1 MDDDDRLQA
10 YIETQKMMGQE
21 DQLIDDVAE
30 FIGMPPPSPGMR
42 KIIEQEMTS
51 MRGGPKNIEDELED
65 LIKAGRQKDADLAR
79 VEEKMADPKNIDK
92 MMEPGGFEKLM
103 QEVQDEK
110 IIPFKPKKA
119 EGGRIHLKEGSED
132 KKGLMQLAGSAGDP
146 PTMEDADEHSFRL
159 FNKPYKELTIDEL
172 DEFKEEMDR
181 LRSKFMADGGRVDL
195 QLGGLAKLLAKMGM
209 KAPDKVGDVKQVK
222 NIIRDPE
229 TDLTRKLDTPEGKIT
244 IDELE
249 QMFMDDPRYRDLGE
263 PIGKNQKEILKI
275 IDKEKIRADV
285 SYNLGVEP
293 EEIPDDMI
301 EMLYRDGYHNQFA
314 NGGKVT
320 SGVGS
325 LFKRRV

>member
-1 MDDDDRLQA
+1 MNPITIGKFLLKRIKNIFGGGKAVKTEITQIEDTLQDLLKK
-10 YIETQKMMGQE
+10 IEAGDAKAEQAFKPLE
-21 DQLIDDVAE
+21 DIARKIDE
-30 FIGMPPPSPGMR
+30 IENRNIRSPMELFESIGEPSPGMR
-42 KIIEQEMTS
+42 KIIEEEMTS
-51 MRGGPKNIEDELED
+51 MRGGPKNIADEIEDV
-65 LIKAGRQKDADLAR
+65 IKAGKQKDADLAR

-119 EGGRIHLKEGSED
+119 EGGRIG
-132 KKGLMQLAGSAGDP
+132 
-146 PTMEDADEHSFRL
+146 
-159 FNKPYKELTIDEL
+159 
-172 DEFKEEMDR
+172 
-181 LRSKFMADGGRVDL
+181 L
-195 QLGGLAKLLAKMGM
+195 QLGGIGKLLAKMGM
-209 KAPDKVGDVKQVK
+209 KAPDKVGDVKQTK

-229 TDLTRKLDTPEGKIT
+229 TDLARGKDTPEGKKT

-249 QMFMDDPRYRDLGE
+249 QMFMDDPRYM
-263 PIGKNQKEILKI
+263 GKNEEEILRI

-301 EMLYRDGYHNQFA
+301 EMLYRDGYHKQFA